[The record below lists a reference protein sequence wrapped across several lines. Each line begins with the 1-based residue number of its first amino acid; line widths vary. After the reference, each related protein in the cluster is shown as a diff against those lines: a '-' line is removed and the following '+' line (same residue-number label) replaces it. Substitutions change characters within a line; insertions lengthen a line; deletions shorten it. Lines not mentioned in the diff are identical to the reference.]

1 MIRVEDGSVEIQ
13 GNRDEIM
20 VDFMDIAQIIYNE
33 VLDCR
38 NDKDDETLFNES
50 LKFIK
55 MTEEEQDRE
64 LLKMKNKSKLAE
76 EVLNYLQ
83 SLEKGEDE
91 EC

>member
-1 MIRVEDGSVEIQ
+1 MIRVEDGNVEIQ

-20 VDFMDIAQIIYNE
+20 VDFMDVAQTIYHE

-38 NDKDDETLFNES
+38 NDKDDEMLFNES

-55 MTEEEQDRE
+55 MTEEEQDKE

-91 EC
+91 E

>member
-1 MIRVEDGSVEIQ
+1 MIKVEDGNVEIQ

-20 VDFMDIAQIIYNE
+20 VDFMDIAQTVYNE

-38 NDKDDETLFNES
+38 NDKDDEKLFNES
-50 LKFIK
+50 LRFIK
-55 MTEEEQDRE
+55 MTEEEQDQE
-64 LLKMKNKSKLAE
+64 LLKMKNKTKLAE